1 MPDIANVFG
10 QQEFTVRRLHSLLG
24 IVPVG
29 AFLAVHLLTNAAVLD
44 GSYQARVDQIHS
56 LGPLT
61 LLAVEWGL
69 IFLPILFHGIV
80 GLIIVA
86 RGKRNLRYYAYREN
100 FRYSLQ
106 RWTGVIAFVF
116 IIWHVFATRG
126 WITFEWWVTHV
137 TRPLGGGAF
146 DAKMALVTS
155 AAAIQSSTP
164 VAILYL
170 VGVLA
175 SVYHFSDGI
184 WTAGITWGVWSS
196 ANAQRWANW
205 IALLVGLGLGAIGL
219 AALWGMR
226 VAVLT

>member
-10 QQEFTVRRLHSLLG
+10 QNEFAVRRLHSLLG

-29 AFLAVHLLTNAAVLD
+29 AFLGVHLLTNAAVLD

-61 LLAVEWGL
+61 LLLVEWGL

-86 RGKRNLRYYAYREN
+86 RGHRNLLYYPYSGN

-106 RWTGVIAFVF
+106 RWTGAIAFVF

-126 WITFEWWVTHV
+126 WINSEWWLTHV

-146 DAKMALVTS
+146 DAQKALVTS
-155 AAAIQSSTP
+155 AVPIQSSAL

-170 VGVLA
+170 VGLLA
-175 SVYHFSDGI
+175 SVYHFSDGL

-205 IALLVGLGLGAIGL
+205 LALLIGLALGTIGL

-226 VAVLT
+226 MAVLP